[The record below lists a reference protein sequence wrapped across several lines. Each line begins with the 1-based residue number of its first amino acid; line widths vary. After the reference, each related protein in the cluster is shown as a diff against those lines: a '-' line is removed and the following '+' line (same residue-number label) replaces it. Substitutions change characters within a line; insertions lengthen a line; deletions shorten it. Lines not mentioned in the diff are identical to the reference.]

1 MKNCWQVLASI
12 MRELLV
18 LIIYCIHRTI
28 LNSPACDNTS
38 QITIIIIVVGII
50 LEQLRTQNEGFLQ
63 E

>member
-28 LNSPACDNTS
+28 PNSLAYGNAT
-38 QITIIIIVVGII
+38 QITITIIVVGII
-50 LEQLRTQNEGFLQ
+50 LEQFRT
-63 E
+63 

>member
-28 LNSPACDNTS
+28 PNSLAYGNAS

-50 LEQLRTQNEGFLQ
+50 LEQFRTQNEGLLQ

>member
-18 LIIYCIHRTI
+18 LIIYCIQGTI
-28 LNSPACDNTS
+28 PILLTCGNVGYIS
-38 QITIIIIVVGII
+38 IIIIVVGII
-50 LEQLRTQNEGFLQ
+50 LEQLRTQNEGYLQ